1 MSQFTINIFLLLL
14 FFPLHS
20 LAAATEPWEGGG
32 TPICSTECTMAAPK
46 LSYIPGKTYFYFYTC
61 RSNVELKGMEEG
73 ISKLEWKKQVELTW
87 LSPCDVAINVNVTG
101 SQNGTDDRFLQKY
114 PLVAAISGDGRIHHV
129 CSHPKDESWSINIKK
144 GIASIFQNS
153 LPSFSTMRSPQNL
166 TEMDVIGNCSTK
178 YQVEGEGSHFVVTK
192 EKNHRQCQ
200 QRYYSPSE
208 THVPWLKAPLP
219 IQESWSKCTQEISNG
234 IYTSFK
240 CEDVNVVKPM
250 YGSYKFVRA
259 KQESELRYQYQSMN
273 NNQSHYINWTISQV
287 ELVKQSLNYDYQEQR
302 KNQSLIPYLEQAL
315 VNICHKTMKS
325 VERDTARVMAQVI
338 YLMRRVPQNSLPQ
351 FLKRIRSKQICP
363 DNNPKLESLFL
374 DAITFVQESG
384 SINIMADEIA
394 SGRVTNGRS
403 ALYAAAFYMMSRPNL
418 IEVQALIPVFELQ
431 QPVPSVFLTAASLV
445 NTYCRR
451 VEQCATQGPVQ
462 TILISLNS
470 RLQGHCSPLTDVEEQ
485 MKGLITFK
493 VLGNLGVMSS
503 EVATTAIRCVRTE
516 GLVTSVRVAAAQAFR
531 LVPCHQMRWR
541 ALLGVTLDKT
551 LKAEVRVAAYLAGI
565 RCASRVTTQE
575 LVNRLTTMEDTHV
588 RGFVFSHLHNLLK
601 TEAPDKQ
608 HLRYRFINIA
618 LPSDYEEDLR
628 KYSRNIDLSYWE
640 TSLGVGAGLE
650 SNIVYS
656 PGSFV
661 PRSLDFNLTAAL
673 DGFAL
678 NIGELGA
685 RIQGLEPIL
694 AQVFG
699 PGGYFVNSSY
709 GQIFQDIARL
719 VFKGED
725 IMERWQDGSDRASLL
740 ASFLSKIYFHR
751 ESEVQGELYF
761 RYKGQEL
768 AFASIT
774 EPVQELK
781 PVRLR
786 SRLVSFIHN
795 FFSSLT
801 DINTDSGRTLQVDL
815 DYSFPTIQGTPFKLQ
830 LVANTVAGLK
840 IQKNLPLILSGSPHE
855 QNTLNFSL
863 SFSTALDGFVGYDS
877 HISQNGIRTKNLI
890 SNSNGVSIIART
902 RSNSEVQLELELPQ
916 RMEMINMESET
927 YLMKR
932 MNESVPETKI
942 TPPSMIDTRTILKSC
957 ITTLESSLGLKMCYD
972 VDLPNIFLS
981 NSLPLVSRP
990 VTAKL
995 MLDKFDPAMKGYL
1008 INADFQRSQ
1017 NLSKI
1022 VFIIQTYGSKKTIV
1036 SDASVTHMK
1045 EINHESLTLY
1055 LHGSNVINNLSISWP
1070 TKEGESGVEVFYS
1083 YVSEDVDFSR
1093 CAKFS
1098 LTHASTVTSEALEC
1112 FVYYGANRLFPPES
1126 QVFEGMVNTGIQR
1139 PNRVSVDTV
1148 VRTMNYLTDYMEFDL
1163 EAGGELEYR
1172 TSYHLLVPVK
1182 LHKMEFR
1189 GGLGTWKVVSFLRK
1203 TSELGTTQMKGEFT
1217 LYDQVNQKGA
1227 TLQVLQP
1234 STYSPTPMHLDASS
1248 TLLSLQTLYIQTGPS
1263 YVLKF
1268 LATPDPEKDSILLE
1282 CGINS
1287 GSVTLLQVFG
1297 PSSVVLTHSL
1307 TNIQTELAVM
1317 TNIYNSTRR
1326 FFFGGNFTIRNN
1338 AQVISLKVLRNQ
1350 HPIFVFKLDTS
1361 SPQSDMTVIN
1371 TSLILPVYIKFQAT
1385 YRVTPWFLNL
1395 DFKSL
1400 LLPGLRRIKGQLEY
1414 VRLSGKGSGQLWWES
1429 NRGLV
1434 GNASAQA
1441 VFIQNKPQQPMYS
1454 ILGRVRIPGNSPPVS
1469 VWLCADLGATS
1480 HANSYGLLIAFPE
1493 GPTHVM
1499 ELSNDVGKGLGD
1511 AEPFLYGDRSTSFPF
1526 ADDKVAIALLKRLM
1540 NTFLGDDSIP
1550 YREWDS
1556 DSTLFVPDV
1565 HYHHV
1570 ATLHYLHYNFTP
1582 YALHQLPALNT
1593 HKGHYKPLLLDSI
1606 PLEPLSLSSSH
1617 YHTNPEPFYSKT
1629 YMRYKNINTKREY
1642 KCLIDVG
1649 WEPQR
1654 DTNQGFLLSTR
1665 INYKL
1670 PNRHNTTFSSKLHYK
1685 ASSRI
1690 SFINLKGQIFMLH
1703 PDHHLYFNYTWF
1715 NSPNL
1720 FRVVL
1725 QANNPNSEVSTTP
1738 SLCSLPVLGPKPYP
1752 QPHSITYNILEWDV
1766 AKSTTDEIRSFNIS
1780 ADLAAVKNAMLD
1792 ATEIIIPPE
1801 NMNQET
1807 LIGGGGEEDI
1817 CGEGED
1823 QTGCNLRRTGPL
1835 LDLYFCSRYYRSD
1848 LDTHTLLLKS
1858 PRAAVEAKYSPS
1870 EISLQFYP
1878 NRNVSSVKYEV
1889 SARSSLSYYGT
1900 KYEGRVSHPSI
1911 NRDMAIQM
1919 EYSSNDTGIQ
1929 GTFEL
1934 DVLPDTADKLT
1945 GSLHSNFIS
1954 NNTLR
1959 VEGNFTTRVLNFQ
1972 PAMAVV
1978 VGVAPQTLAF
1988 DVAFKRN
1995 DSDLPLLSLITK
2007 YDNLWDSEA
2016 TMTMLVAEKQNILVD
2031 LEGVVKQETGPQCMG
2046 TSLTLATFTSVM
2058 GRRNFRLASCHP
2070 GFIQLSSEEVVEGR
2084 ENSGINWYEGVTPE
2098 RYEPSSDV
2106 VSDEPESDVL
2116 DRGEPVSDETDE
2128 AEESNDLEKDE
2139 GEGELLDE
2147 ALETYTATIG
2157 LLGSQKM
2164 EASVYKTVTR
2174 QETST
2179 LALVQIKPT
2188 LPYLDFVYRQQ
2199 HFNRWK
2205 DMVRVDSEAVWNGC
2219 VSWVEGLWH
2228 EVKTEARSQNITFP
2242 PPGIVY
2248 LTRMLHINYEFVHMH
2263 YEANMKPVLHEL
2275 TRLVRSPLVI
2285 FTKKHVYKYWLFLRW
2300 LEADVN
2306 NDDPQVYTDHC
2317 YWKDQ
2322 VNTYNFLVRAGTEKI
2337 ITTIATGGEDIRE
2350 SLEQVLEW
2358 VEGTRI
2364 YQLAKEDLLEKL
2376 VERLMNP
2383 EEMKGLQVILERMET
2398 QVEEDLEPLRDN
2410 PALIWLAVLSGGNV
2424 NTLVE
2429 SVSLTPASTLANLL
2443 WSYNS
2448 YFSGPLTTITRF
2460 WDTLLPT
2467 HYTNLLPPF
2476 SRSAQVVGGT
2486 EILTF
2491 DGARLRVP
2499 RSPCRVILAA
2509 YDSSK
2514 ISMSHP
2520 DPTVFTPELM
2530 VTTPDVVVLI
2540 NNHFQVRVNG
2550 IIVMNRDVTVH
2561 GVFVRTSGLQITVAL
2576 PFLTLKVSTDQQL
2589 VMVAASPWTYGRL
2602 AGLLGTFDGEAS
2614 NDRLMSTG
2622 TWASSMRDLVA
2633 SWQED
2638 GECHTPPVPPN
2649 PPVTPSLERQVHC
2662 YPLLGVWARCNAIVR
2677 PEPYMNLCLV
2687 SPSPCDAAQA
2697 YRSLCTTKNIQ
2708 PLISRGC

>member
-1 MSQFTINIFLLLL
+1 MKTNISVSMSQLTITIFLLQLPLL

-20 LAAATEPWEGGG
+20 LAAATDPWEGGG
-32 TPICSTECTMAAPK
+32 TPICSTECTIAASK
-46 LSYIPGKTYFYFYTC
+46 LSYVPGNTYYYFYTC
-61 RSNVELKGMEEG
+61 QSNVELKGVEDG
-73 ISKLEWKKQVELTW
+73 ISKLEWKKQVQLTW

-101 SQNGTDDRFLQKY
+101 SQSGPDDMFLQKY
-114 PLVAAISGDGRIHHV
+114 PLVAAVSGDGRIHHV
-129 CSHPKDESWSINIKK
+129 CSHPNDESWSINIKK

-153 LPSFSTMRSPQNL
+153 LPSFSTIRAPQNL

-234 IYTSFK
+234 IYTSVK

-259 KQESELRYQYQSMN
+259 MQESELRYQYQSMN
-273 NNQSHYINWTISQV
+273 NNQSHYVNWTISQV
-287 ELVKQSLNYDYQEQR
+287 ELVKQSLNYDYQEPR
-302 KNQSLIPYLEQAL
+302 KNQSLIPDLEQAL

-325 VERDTARVMAQVI
+325 MERDTARFMSQVI
-338 YLMRRVPQNSLPQ
+338 HLMRRVPQNSLPQ

-374 DAITFVQESG
+374 DAITYVQESG
-384 SINIMADEIA
+384 SINIMAEEIA

-418 IEVQALIPVFELQ
+418 TEVEVLVPVFELQ
-431 QPVPSVFLTAASLV
+431 QPVPSVFLAAASLV

-451 VEQCATQGPVQ
+451 VEQCETQPPVQ

-470 RLQGHCSPLTDVEEQ
+470 RLQGHCSPLSDVEEQ
-485 MKGLITFK
+485 RKGLITFK

-516 GLVTSVRVAAAQAFR
+516 GVVTSVRVAAAQAFR

-551 LKAEVRVAAYLAGI
+551 LKAEVRIAAYLAGI

-608 HLRYRFINIA
+608 HLRYRFINIV

-661 PRSLDFNLTAAL
+661 PRFLDFNLTAAL
-673 DGFAL
+673 DGIPL
-678 NIGELGA
+678 NIGEFGA

-719 VFKGED
+719 IFQGED
-725 IMERWQDGSDRASLL
+725 IMEGWQDGSDTASLL

-768 AFASIT
+768 VFASIT
-774 EPVQELK
+774 EPLQELK
-781 PVRLR
+781 PVTLR
-786 SRLVSFIHN
+786 NRLVSFIHN
-795 FFSSLT
+795 FFTSLT
-801 DINTDSGRTLQVDL
+801 DINTDSARTLQVDL
-815 DYSFPTIQGTPFKLQ
+815 DYSFPTIQGTPLKLQ
-830 LVANTVAGLK
+830 LVANTVAALK
-840 IQKNLPLILSGSPHE
+840 IHKNLPLILSGSPHE

-902 RSNSEVQLELELPQ
+902 RSNSEVEFKLELPQ

-927 YLMKR
+927 FLMKR
-932 MNESVPETKI
+932 MNVSVPETKI

-957 ITTLESSLGLKMCYD
+957 ITTLDSSLGLKMCYD
-972 VDLPNIFLS
+972 VDLPNVFLS

-1008 INADFQRSQ
+1008 INANFQRSQ
-1017 NLSKI
+1017 TLRKI
-1022 VFIIQTYGSKKTIV
+1022 VFIIQTYGSSKTIV
-1036 SDASVTHMK
+1036 SDASVTYMK
-1045 EINHESLTLY
+1045 EREYESLTLY
-1055 LHGSNVINNLSISWP
+1055 LHGGSNVINNLWISLP

-1083 YVSEDVDFSR
+1083 YISQDVDFSR
-1093 CAKFS
+1093 GVKLS
-1098 LTHASTVTSEALEC
+1098 LTHASSVTSEALEC
-1112 FVYYGANRLFPPES
+1112 FVYYGANRLFPPDS
-1126 QVFEGMVNTGIQR
+1126 RVFEAAVNTAIKR
-1139 PNRVSVDTV
+1139 PNHVSVDTV
-1148 VRTMNYLTDYMEFDL
+1148 VRTMHNLTDYMEFDL
-1163 EAGGELEYR
+1163 GAGGELEYR
-1172 TSYHLLVPVK
+1172 TSYHLLVPIK
-1182 LHKMEFR
+1182 LHKMEFL
-1189 GGLGTWKVVSFLRK
+1189 GGLGTWRVVCFLRK
-1203 TSELGTTQMKGEFT
+1203 TSEARLRAQYVSSFKITRGGELGTTEMKGELT

-1234 STYSPTPMHLDASS
+1234 STYSPTPMHLDAFS
-1248 TLLSLQTLYIQTGPS
+1248 TFLSLQTLYIQTGSS

-1268 LATPDPEKDSILLE
+1268 LLDAPHYMNTLKAALQATPDLEKDSIILE

-1307 TNIQTELAVM
+1307 TNIQTELAVV
-1317 TNIYNSTRR
+1317 TNVYNSTRR

-1338 AQVISLKVLRNQ
+1338 AQVISLRVMKNQQ
-1350 HPIFVFKLDTS
+1350 HPVFVFKLDTS
-1361 SPQSDMTVIN
+1361 SPQSDMTIIN
-1371 TSLILPVYIKFQAT
+1371 TSLILHVYINFQAT
-1385 YRVTPWFLNL
+1385 FRFTPWFLSL
-1395 DFKSL
+1395 DFNSL

-1414 VRLSGKGSGQLWWES
+1414 VRLSGKGSGQVWWES
-1429 NRGLV
+1429 NRGQV
-1434 GNASAQA
+1434 GNVSAQA
-1441 VFIQNKPQQPMYS
+1441 VFIQNKPQQPLYS
-1454 ILGRVRIPGNSPPVS
+1454 ILGRVRMPVNSPPVS

-1493 GPTHVM
+1493 GPTHVL
-1499 ELSNDVGKGLGD
+1499 ELSNDVGRDLGD

-1550 YREWDS
+1550 YYREWDS

-1565 HYHHV
+1565 HYHQL
-1570 ATLHYLHYNFTP
+1570 ATSHYNFTP
-1582 YALHQLPALNT
+1582 YALHHLPALNI

-1617 YHTNPEPFYSKT
+1617 SHTNPEPFYSKT
-1629 YMRYKNINTKREY
+1629 YMRYKNMNTKREY
-1642 KCLIDVG
+1642 KCLMDLG

-1670 PNRHNTTFSSKLHYK
+1670 PMRHNTTFSSKLHYK
-1685 ASSRI
+1685 ASSRV
-1690 SFINLKGQIFMLH
+1690 SFISLQGQVFMLD
-1703 PDHHLYFNYTWF
+1703 PENHLFFNYTWLD
-1715 NSPNL
+1715 SPNL
-1720 FRVVL
+1720 FSVVL
-1725 QANNPNSEVSTTP
+1725 QANNPNSELSTSP
-1738 SLCSLPVLGPKPYP
+1738 PPLCSLPVQLGPHPYP
-1752 QPHSITYNILEWDV
+1752 EPHPITYNMLEWDV

-1780 ADLAAVKNAMLD
+1780 ADLEAVKEAVKD
-1792 ATEIIIPPE
+1792 AIEIILPREYI
-1801 NMNQET
+1801 NQET
-1807 LIGGGGEEDI
+1807 LIIGGGGGEEGADQNELGIGGEEI
-1817 CGEGED
+1817 CGESED
-1823 QTGCNLRRTGPL
+1823 QTGCNLRRTGTP
-1835 LDLYFCSRYYRSD
+1835 LDLSFCSRYYRSD
-1848 LDTHTLLLKS
+1848 LDTHTLLLQS
-1858 PRAAVEAKYSPS
+1858 PRAAVQAKYSPS

-1878 NRNVSSVKYEV
+1878 DRNVRSAKYEV

-1911 NRDMAIQM
+1911 SKDMAIQM

-1934 DVLPDTADKLT
+1934 DVFPDIADKLT
-1945 GSLHSNFIS
+1945 GSLCSNFIA

-1972 PAMAVV
+1972 PAMVV
-1978 VGVAPQTLAF
+1978 VASVAPQTLGLH
-1988 DVAFKRN
+1988 VAFKRN

-2007 YDNLWDSEA
+2007 YDHIRESEA
-2016 TMTMLVAEKQNILVD
+2016 TMALLVAEKQSILVD
-2031 LEGVVKQETGPQCMG
+2031 LEGVVKRETGPQCMG
-2046 TSLTLATFTSVM
+2046 TSLSLATFTSVL

-2070 GFIQLSSEEVVEGR
+2070 GFIQLGGEEVVEGR
-2084 ENSGINWYEGVTPE
+2084 EDPGSNWYEGVTPE
-2098 RYEPSSDV
+2098 RYGPSSDGV
-2106 VSDEPESDVL
+2106 VRDEPESDGV
-2116 DRGEPVSDETDE
+2116 DGDEPEGDIFGRGEPVSDETDE

-2139 GEGELLDE
+2139 GEREPLEEE
-2147 ALETYTATIG
+2147 ALETYTATLG
-2157 LLGSQKM
+2157 LLGSQKV

-2174 QETST
+2174 QETNT
-2179 LALVQIKPT
+2179 VALIQIKST

-2199 HFNRWK
+2199 HFTRWK
-2205 DMVRVDSEAVWNGC
+2205 V
-2219 VSWVEGLWH
+2219 
-2228 EVKTEARSQNITFP
+2228 
-2242 PPGIVY
+2242 
-2248 LTRMLHINYEFVHMH
+2248 
-2263 YEANMKPVLHEL
+2263 
-2275 TRLVRSPLVI
+2275 
-2285 FTKKHVYKYWLFLRW
+2285 TK
-2300 LEADVN
+2300 
-2306 NDDPQVYTDHC
+2306 
-2317 YWKDQ
+2317 
-2322 VNTYNFLVRAGTEKI
+2322 
-2337 ITTIATGGEDIRE
+2337 
-2350 SLEQVLEW
+2350 
-2358 VEGTRI
+2358 
-2364 YQLAKEDLLEKL
+2364 QLL
-2376 VERLMNP
+2376 
-2383 EEMKGLQVILERMET
+2383 
-2398 QVEEDLEPLRDN
+2398 
-2410 PALIWLAVLSGGNV
+2410 
-2424 NTLVE
+2424 TLV
-2429 SVSLTPASTLANLL
+2429 
-2443 WSYNS
+2443 
-2448 YFSGPLTTITRF
+2448 
-2460 WDTLLPT
+2460 
-2467 HYTNLLPPF
+2467 
-2476 SRSAQVVGGT
+2476 
-2486 EILTF
+2486 
-2491 DGARLRVP
+2491 
-2499 RSPCRVILAA
+2499 
-2509 YDSSK
+2509 
-2514 ISMSHP
+2514 
-2520 DPTVFTPELM
+2520 
-2530 VTTPDVVVLI
+2530 
-2540 NNHFQVRVNG
+2540 
-2550 IIVMNRDVTVH
+2550 
-2561 GVFVRTSGLQITVAL
+2561 
-2576 PFLTLKVSTDQQL
+2576 
-2589 VMVAASPWTYGRL
+2589 
-2602 AGLLGTFDGEAS
+2602 
-2614 NDRLMSTG
+2614 
-2622 TWASSMRDLVA
+2622 
-2633 SWQED
+2633 
-2638 GECHTPPVPPN
+2638 
-2649 PPVTPSLERQVHC
+2649 
-2662 YPLLGVWARCNAIVR
+2662 
-2677 PEPYMNLCLV
+2677 
-2687 SPSPCDAAQA
+2687 
-2697 YRSLCTTKNIQ
+2697 
-2708 PLISRGC
+2708 